1 MPVIRTRSLT
11 PIIEI
16 IRRYDLAPEE
26 VIAPLGIDIS
36 VLTHPEYEDRLELH
50 TAYDLLE
57 VVGEITG
64 CYFLG
69 ALIGSEEKLSLLGR
83 IAVRLI
89 TLFKKQSKAPQHTL

>member
-1 MPVIRTRSLT
+1 MPVIRTRSLI

-26 VIAPLGIDIS
+26 VIAPLGIEIS
-36 VLTHPEYEDRLELH
+36 FLTHPKYEDPLELH
-50 TAYDLLE
+50 KAYDLLE
-57 VVGEITG
+57 VVAEITG

-69 ALIGSEEKLSLLGR
+69 ALIGREEKLSLLGP

-89 TLFKKQSKAPQHTL
+89 TLFKKQSKAPQHTS